1 MQERLCTCT
10 SCNCSPWCLISSL
23 TPDSSGGQVMSDPP
37 STKRPLSRTHM
48 LLLLPDST
56 NVDNCALTGQKL
68 EALWKQEDHCWAST
82 TNLQPLLSE
91 WYQKMLTLEP
101 KWESLWIWRWVM
113 SECGMRYSN
122 LRCFPFL
129 DLNRLRT
136 WPQVH
141 ILRQAVNDQIW
152 VGKKPDSSP
161 VGQLLD
167 LILSIRAPGA
177 RIYNLSYSL
186 HPSFLRL
193 VSALSFLFSWASIL
207 SIGCIVEG
215 RRLPLVVAVH
225 SVQWRIVS
233 RANQPPG
240 AQVTIFSFSRSH
252 YLAFPMH
259 NGLIA
264 QFDDSVSKIHP
275 YLIRS
280 HSLWLRIRPSK
291 NILYWIFFRGEYFS
305 GWILF
310 WGEYFSGVN
319 IFQECIFFRGEYF
332 EYGVIMNDSV
342 SDTESYF
349 RYGVII

>member
-1 MQERLCTCT
+1 
-10 SCNCSPWCLISSL
+10 
-23 TPDSSGGQVMSDPP
+23 
-37 STKRPLSRTHM
+37 
-48 LLLLPDST
+48 
-56 NVDNCALTGQKL
+56 
-68 EALWKQEDHCWAST
+68 
-82 TNLQPLLSE
+82 
-91 WYQKMLTLEP
+91 MLTLEP

-240 AQVTIFSFSRSH
+240 AHVTIFSFSGSH
-252 YLAFPMH
+252 YLAFPMYSMQPAIRKARLASQWTDKGALS
-259 NGLIA
+259 NVGLGSA
-264 QFDDSVSKIHP
+264 LEREWRGGSTSRLGF
-275 YLIRS
+275 
-280 HSLWLRIRPSK
+280 
-291 NILYWIFFRGEYFS
+291 LYFCI
-305 GWILF
+305 
-310 WGEYFSGVN
+310 
-319 IFQECIFFRGEYF
+319 CIFVFVF
-332 EYGVIMNDSV
+332 L
-342 SDTESYF
+342 
-349 RYGVII
+349 